1 MGGFECN
8 FRYLH
13 VLVSLLVPF
22 SLFCIVLSP
31 KFLAVNSTITLLV
44 DLKHLVGDEGSMF
57 VCVCLQFSF
66 FFLHSP
72 EMWELSTLFVNFLA
86 VCQAD
91 WELAYGFICCMPS
104 FYHDIAELTPN
115 HKTKTYCQLA
125 WWLLVEN
132 PRHRERTGLL
142 I

>member
-1 MGGFECN
+1 VGGFECN

-57 VCVCLQFSF
+57 VCVSAFSSVF

-72 EMWELSTLFVNFLA
+72 EMWELSTLCVNFLA

-91 WELAYGFICCMPS
+91 
-104 FYHDIAELTPN
+104 
-115 HKTKTYCQLA
+115 
-125 WWLLVEN
+125 
-132 PRHRERTGLL
+132 
-142 I
+142 